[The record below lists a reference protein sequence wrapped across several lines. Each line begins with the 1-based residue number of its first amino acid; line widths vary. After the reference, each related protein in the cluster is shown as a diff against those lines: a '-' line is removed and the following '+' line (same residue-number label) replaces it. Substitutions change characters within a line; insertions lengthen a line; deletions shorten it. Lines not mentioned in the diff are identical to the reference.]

1 MQIIRSIYTAF
12 KREVIA
18 IIRDRLYLI
27 SLVVLPVVMM
37 LFFVVFFAHG
47 SIDNLSIAVVD
58 NDHSAMSRRLT
69 TMIDATRGVEVAM
82 SANSTRE
89 AQAEVLKGEI
99 YGYVVVPRGFES
111 GIIGGEPQI
120 VEFVIS
126 CANLSAAGI
135 LRSNIQES
143 VTTLSSGVAISK
155 LRAMGVGEYEVMSD
169 VMPINA
175 LTHIVANP
183 YLNYGYYL
191 APMFMFV
198 GVVVFTMLLSI
209 YAVGRELRYGTACE
223 WLTSASDSLFVA
235 LVGKLLPVTIMMTL
249 IMGLIYALLTFVMG
263 MAFCGSTLLL
273 MLISLLFILAYQ
285 SIAIAIVAITANM
298 RLALSLGGGYAV
310 MAFTFSG
317 ITFPTIAMYGVA
329 QVLSHIFPFTYFSKF
344 FINYVLFGAD
354 ISYSS
359 IDIMYI
365 VAFILTV
372 ALSWRRLDR
381 VVRNSEYWGRD

>member
-1 MQIIRSIYTAF
+1 MQIIRGIYTVF

-37 LFFVVFFAHG
+37 LFFMVFFAHG
-47 SIDNLSIAVVD
+47 SIDNLPIAVVD

-69 TMIDATRGVEVAM
+69 TTIDATRGVEVAM

-120 VEFVIS
+120 VDVVIS
-126 CANLSAAGI
+126 GANLSAAGI

-155 LRAMGVGEYEVMSD
+155 LRAMGVGEHEVMSD
-169 VMPINA
+169 VMSINA

-235 LVGKLLPVTIMMTL
+235 LVGKLLPVTIVMTL
-249 IMGLIYALLTFVMG
+249 IIGLIYALLTFVMG
-263 MAFCGSTLLL
+263 MAFCGNTLLL

-317 ITFPTIAMYGVA
+317 ITFPTLSMYGVA
-329 QVLSHIFPFTYFSKF
+329 QLLAKLFPLSYFSDI
-344 FINYVLFGAD
+344 FITQALRGAD
-354 ISYSS
+354 VSYS
-359 IDIMYI
+359 IDSFVYLGIFSLLWI
-365 VAFILTV
+365 FVWPR
-372 ALSWRRLDR
+372 LSRVVCNEQYWRRD
-381 VVRNSEYWGRD
+381 

>member
-1 MQIIRSIYTAF
+1 MQIIRGIYTAF

-47 SIDNLSIAVVD
+47 SIDNLPIAVVD

-120 VEFVIS
+120 VDVVIS
-126 CANLSAAGI
+126 GANLSAAGI

-155 LRAMGVGEYEVMSD
+155 LRAMGVGEHEVMSD

-175 LTHIVANP
+175 LIHILANP

-223 WLTSASDSLFVA
+223 WLTSASNSLFVA
-235 LVGKLLPVTIMMTL
+235 LVGKLLPVTIVMTL
-249 IMGLIYALLTFVMG
+249 IIGLIYALLTFVMG

-344 FINYVLFGAD
+344 FINYALFGAD

-381 VVRNSEYWGRD
+381 VVRNSEYWSRD